1 MKKNFFYYA
10 MAACVALCT
19 LSCGSD
25 DDDDDAGRAD
35 AHYTPQKY
43 EAEATAYQLT
53 GENAPSVTVGDET
66 VSLTEIHFT
75 ESGKAIFETT
85 HRGLKKTVKYT
96 TYDVEISG
104 DTYTVKDGSNV
115 IGTIKKVSTRSTV
128 EAQITISNL
137 TLKIGNQTVKY
148 NLASPIAA
156 IQLMATLKDNN
167 LARTW
172 KIKRMKLTMTDP
184 DASTITP
191 NKDYSAAGDL
201 RAFLALAKNLKLKL
215 GPKDEETLARV
226 IESITIDKCG
236 LFTFTYSDG
245 YNDAAKWNWMPN
257 YTNKFTMD
265 LIDSEMGH
273 KFLKAKTEVDVE
285 YSANDEIILT
295 LNVKLEEDNCNA
307 TVVVTLN

>member
-53 GENAPSVTVGDET
+53 GENAPSVTVGDGDET
-66 VSLTEIHFT
+66 VSLTEMHFT

-85 HRGLKKTVKYT
+85 HLRGKKKTVKYT

-104 DTYTVKDGSNV
+104 DTYTVKDGSKV

-137 TLKIGNQTVKY
+137 KLTIDGKEYNY
-148 NLASPIAA
+148 NLANPIAA
-156 IQLMATLKDNN
+156 IQLMFKLDNN
-167 LARTW
+167 NLIRTW
-172 KIKRMKLTMTDP
+172 NVKRMKLTLTNP
-184 DASTITP
+184 DASTKTE
-191 NKDYSAAGDL
+191 NGDL
-201 RAFLALAKNLKLKL
+201 GAFLTLAKNQGLDLSNNDYKA
-215 GPKDEETLARV
+215 LARV
-226 IESITIDKCG
+226 IKSITIDKTG
-236 LFTFTYSDG
+236 LFTFTYTDG
-245 YNDAAKWNWMPN
+245 YNDAAKWEWKPN
-257 YTNKFTMD
+257 ANTITLTLKD
-265 LIDSEMGH
+265 LEMGH
-273 KFLKAKTEVDVE
+273 KFLKAETKVDVE
-285 YSANDEIILT
+285 YTGNDEILLT
-295 LNVKLEEDNCNA
+295 MYIHLDKEKRDA
-307 TVVVTLN
+307 TVMVTLN

>member
-1 MKKNFFYYA
+1 

-25 DDDDDAGRAD
+25 DDDDAAGRAD

-43 EAEATAYQLT
+43 EAEATAFQLT

-66 VSLTEIHFT
+66 VSLTEMHFT

-85 HRGLKKTVKYT
+85 HQRGLKKTVKYT

-137 TLKIGNQTVKY
+137 KLKIDNQTYNY

-167 LARTW
+167 LIRTW
-172 KIKRMKLTMTDP
+172 NVKRMKLTLSNP

-191 NKDYSAAGDL
+191 NKDYSAGDL
-201 RAFLALAKNLKLKL
+201 GAFLALAKNQGLKLSDNDYK
-215 GPKDEETLARV
+215 TLARV
-226 IESITIDKCG
+226 IESVTIDKCG
-236 LFTFTYSDG
+236 LFTFTYTDG
-245 YNDAAKWNWMPN
+245 YNDAAKWEWLPTSN
-257 YTNKFTMD
+257 TFTIELKD
-265 LIDSEMGH
+265 LEMGH
-273 KFLKAKTEVDVE
+273 KFLKAETKVEVE
-285 YSANDEIILT
+285 YIDNDEILLT
-295 LNVKLEEDNCNA
+295 MNVKLEEDNCDA
-307 TVVVTLN
+307 TVMVTLN